1 VAPRFD
7 TISFLSDYGT
17 TDEFVGVVK
26 SVIRSIAPQV
36 TVVDITHDI
45 QPYDLKGGALTLA
58 RSVQYLCPGVVLAV
72 VDPGVGTDRRAVA
85 IEVGDGQSFL
95 VGPDNGLLASA
106 VGMVGGATDA
116 VELASPEYRLASPG
130 PTFDGRDVF
139 GPAAAHLC
147 AGVPLDALGPRVDPA
162 ELVPGLVPLPRDEN
176 GAIVGEVLWV
186 DRYGNCQLNIDPEQ
200 ISSWG
205 DRVQLRWT
213 RPQVGA
219 AVGAGQPEGTRTA
232 LRVRAFDE
240 LGSGQVGL
248 VVDSYGLLAVA
259 LSRASAADALQI
271 AAGDELALVPL
282 GDSGGQE
289 DDALAGNGARAGSS
303 SPVRLQPRRPG
314 GS

>member
-1 VAPRFD
+1 VAPRFE

-26 SVIRSIAPQV
+26 SVIRSIEPRV
-36 TVVDITHDI
+36 TIVDITHDI
-45 QPYDLKGGALTLA
+45 QPYDVKAAALTLA

-72 VDPGVGTDRRAVA
+72 VDPGVGTDRRAIA
-85 IEVGDGQSFL
+85 IEVGDGQSYL

-106 VGMVGGATDA
+106 VGMVGGATAA
-116 VELASPEYRLASPG
+116 VELTNPEYRLASPG

-147 AGVPLDALGPRVDPA
+147 AGVPFEAFGPRVDPA
-162 ELVPGLVPLPRDEN
+162 DLVPGLVPLPRDEN

-186 DRYGNCQLNIDPEQ
+186 DRYGNCQLNIDPDQ
-200 ISSWG
+200 IASWG
-205 DRVQLRWT
+205 DRVRLRWT
-213 RPQVGA
+213 RPPAGA
-219 AVGAGQPEGTRTA
+219 AVGAGQAEDTRTA
-232 LRVRAFDE
+232 RRVRSFDE

-282 GDSGGQE
+282 GDEPAQEGDPSSGNG
-289 DDALAGNGARAGSS
+289 ALAGISR
-303 SPVRLQPRRPG
+303 PVRLRPRG

>member
-1 VAPRFD
+1 MRVSPRFD

-26 SVIRSIAPQV
+26 SVIRSISPQV

-45 QPYDLKGGALTLA
+45 QPYDVKGGALTLA

-116 VELASPEYRLASPG
+116 VELANPEYRLASAG

-147 AGVPLDALGPRVDPA
+147 AGVPLEALGPRVDPA

-186 DRYGNCQLNIDPEQ
+186 DRYGNCQLNIDPDQ

-213 RPQVGA
+213 RPT
-219 AVGAGQPEGTRTA
+219 EGTRTA

-271 AAGDELALVPL
+271 AAGDELALAAL
-282 GDSGGQE
+282 GDAGGQE
-289 DDALAGNGARAGSS
+289 GDALAGNGARAGNE
-303 SPVRLQPRRPG
+303 SPVRLHPRRPG